1 MPVFLF
7 PGSADLLS
15 LHQADPQRYP
25 VLLETA
31 SGDGWDI
38 LLAFPQQTLLFKN
51 GEAQQCLGQLDAA
64 WQAACCVADPAIT
77 HLPFRGG
84 WFLYLGYELLEGLEP
99 TVPPRSVDADFPL
112 AAIIRMPAAV
122 MVNRRSKETWLF
134 AEVDYASLLGTLKDD
149 LAGLQPVSD
158 VPGTLRDLQEAPER
172 DFLEGVRHI
181 QRYIR
186 AGDVFQV
193 NLSRRWHGRVQSK
206 APAVS
211 LYQALR
217 RSNPA
222 PFSGLACLTP
232 EHTIVSSS
240 PERLV
245 QVQAGMAHTRPI
257 AGTHPRHSDHQQ
269 DAQTRAELVAHP
281 KERAEHVM
289 LVDLERN
296 DLGRVCVPGS
306 VRVAELMAV
315 TSYTYVHH
323 IESTVV
329 GRLRAGITPVQVI
342 RALFPGGTI
351 TGCPK
356 VRTMQI
362 IRELEATPRYAYTG
376 SMGYLNR
383 DGDMDLNILIRT
395 IMVTGEHIG
404 FSAGAGIVADS
415 DPIAELNE
423 TRAKAKGLLRALGL
437 AG

>member
-1 MPVFLF
+1 MPVLSL
-7 PGSADLLS
+7 PGSIDLLS

-25 VLLETA
+25 ALLETA

-51 GEAQQCLGQLDAA
+51 GEAQQCLAQLDAA
-64 WQAACCVADPAIT
+64 WRDAYCVADPAT
-77 HLPFRGG
+77 GHLPFRGG

-99 TVPPRSVDADFPL
+99 TVSSRPVDADFPL
-112 AAIIRMPAAV
+112 AAIIRVPAAV
-122 MVNRRSKETWLF
+122 MVNRRSGEIWLF
-134 AEVDYASLLGTLKDD
+134 AETDYAGLLDTLQHD
-149 LAGLQPVSD
+149 LTGLMPAGDIPI
-158 VPGTLRDLQEAPER
+158 TLEDLHEAPEQ
-172 DFLEGVRHI
+172 DFLEGVGQI
-181 QRYIR
+181 QRYIH

-193 NLSRRWHGRVQSK
+193 NLSRRWHGRVKSK
-206 APAVS
+206 SPAPA
-211 LYQALR
+211 LYQTLR
-217 RSNPA
+217 HSNPA
-222 PFSGLACLTP
+222 PFSGLVRLTH
-232 EHTIVSSS
+232 EHAIISSS

-245 QVQAGMAHTRPI
+245 QVQAGMVHTRPI
-257 AGTHPRHSDHQQ
+257 AGTHPRHSEPEK
-269 DAQTRAELVAHP
+269 DAQTCADLIAHP

-306 VRVAELMAV
+306 VRVAELMTVA
-315 TSYTYVHH
+315 SYAYVHH

-329 GRLRAGITPVQVI
+329 GKLQAGITPVQVI

-395 IMVTGEHIG
+395 IMVSGEHIR

-415 DPIAELNE
+415 DPATELNE